1 MTSPVVVPP
10 CKALRDQLLALEGL
24 HELDDMQVGHAL
36 NLRVALKVEVL
47 LSLQHTLCRGGAAA
61 GEDQDSSREGSAQH
75 EAHAQGQGR

>member
-1 MTSPVVVPP
+1 
-10 CKALRDQLLALEGL
+10 
-24 HELDDMQVGHAL
+24 MQVGHAL